1 MPRRLRLATTLANMS
16 QQISRQCNRS
26 GCNSSQTNAPLR
38 CSKCKAVYYCSGTC
52 QKEDWKVH
60 KIICSDAAPK
70 KQTETRLDALR
81 LAALHGDMNAQH
93 ELGMAYR
100 DGVDGASID
109 LEESSRWFCKS
120 ASQGHQY
127 AQYDYA
133 EALYKGAGIE
143 KNALEAARYFRRSA
157 DQGNEFALKALPAA
171 LHLAVQ
177 SIPEQNQAKFLFALN
192 KAGIGKE
199 ATKWLQSDAASKLVL
214 GEW

>member
-1 MPRRLRLATTLANMS
+1 MS

-52 QKEDWKVH
+52 QKDDWKVH

-109 LEESSRWFCKS
+109 LEESSRWLCKS

-157 DQGNEFALKALPAA
+157 DQGNEFALKALPPA

-199 ATKWLQSDAASKLVL
+199 ATKWLQSEAASKLVL